1 MFMQKS
7 IDGYVYTPFTNKL
20 CLLLGV
26 SNTIF
31 QTLNSNM
38 RATIS
43 SLAKIS
49 QGKRSVFIKFDKLYI
64 FSAKKYYTENIILW
78 IIDCLPI
85 I

>member
-1 MFMQKS
+1 MQKS

-26 SNTIF
+26 SNTIC

-49 QGKRSVFIKFDKLYI
+49 QGKRSVTNISSLQR
-64 FSAKKYYTENIILW
+64 NIILR
-78 IIDCLPI
+78 ILYYEL
-85 I
+85 